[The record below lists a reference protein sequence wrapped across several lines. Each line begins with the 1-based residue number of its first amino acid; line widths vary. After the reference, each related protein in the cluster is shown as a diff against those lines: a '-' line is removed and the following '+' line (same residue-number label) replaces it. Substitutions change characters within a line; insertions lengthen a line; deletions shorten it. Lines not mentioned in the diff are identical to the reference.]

1 MLFITTEEGVSQ
13 SNLYGVTREVTHLQG
28 AAGNVVLGL
37 NSGITVSG
45 IVQEH
50 IDPGSEPNLVSI
62 EEQTASRRAAAGR
75 PHIIQPGLNVAGP

>member
-1 MLFITTEEGVSQ
+1 MLFITTEEGESQ
-13 SNLYGVTREVTHLQG
+13 SNLYGVIREVTHLQG

-50 IDPGSEPNLVSI
+50 IDPRSEPNLVSI
-62 EEQTASRRAAAGR
+62 EEQTASRRAAAGGAR
-75 PHIIQPGLNVAGP
+75 IIQPDLNPA